1 MKLALVCVAMAM
13 MPATAGADTGRKGAS
28 ACPPGAQLVEFAR
41 RAFSN
46 VDDLKNAKIAA
57 NGLVCRVLRARAPT
71 WLITFAN
78 AGCGGIG
85 AGAAVIVQNGA
96 VTWSEPG
103 FYGRGT
109 PCRGGTWQAA
119 DLDGDSNDELLWFQE
134 DEGHERSGARSL
146 TVMAVANG
154 KPTESDQL
162 ALASRGSYDG
172 DGHYTWDCSASYR
185 LVPAPHGAQWIEL
198 VGHGHVVDL
207 DDRCPKNG
215 RHLYSWN
222 GGKLIE
228 RPLCVQRA
236 GAADEDSTA
245 R

>member
-1 MKLALVCVAMAM
+1 MRLALVCVAMAV
-13 MPATAGADTGRKGAS
+13 MPTTAGADTGHNGAS
-28 ACPPGAQLVEFAR
+28 ACPTGAQLVEFAR
-41 RAFSN
+41 RAFPN
-46 VDDLKNAKIAA
+46 VDDLKNAKIKPKDLA
-57 NGLVCRVLRARAPT
+57 CRVLRARVPT

-78 AGCGGIG
+78 AGCGGVG
-85 AGAAVIVQNGA
+85 AGAAAIVQNGA

-103 FYGRGT
+103 FYSPGT
-109 PCRGGTWQAA
+109 PCNDGTWQAA

-134 DEGHERSGARSL
+134 YEGHERSGHRSL

-162 ALASRGSYDG
+162 ALASLGTYDG
-172 DGHYTWDCSASYR
+172 NGRFSWNCSASYR

-198 VGHGHVVDL
+198 VGHGHALDP

-215 RHLYSWN
+215 RHVYAWK

-228 RPLCVQRA
+228 R
-236 GAADEDSTA
+236 
-245 R
+245 